1 MKDRLVVIRIIT
13 VGSAWLAVC
22 LAVVLSPAIKVLKGN
37 SDFLAQYTAGRLLL
51 QGLGSHLYDQE
62 VQKQV
67 QEQVLASLN
76 SDVRFADGLLL
87 FSHPPFVA
95 VSYAPFASLPYL
107 AAYLVWSALSGI
119 CFTVGLAQLIRHFGF
134 RGQRDFELI
143 VLACV
148 LCLPLAV
155 TLWQGQTTGIAFL
168 FLVMAFLGLKKAF
181 DFRAGLY
188 LSLALV
194 KFQLLPATLLIL
206 FLKRRW
212 QALLGFSAGGLALLF
227 LSWSVVS
234 LGGLSDY
241 VKLLCELPAWVG
253 RYGVNPIGAQCIRGQ
268 MFLLLYDRLPGM
280 VSILTL
286 LADAALICVL
296 LRCWKG
302 EWRPESELF
311 DLRFALLV
319 VVGLLVAPLVN
330 FHDLAFLLLPGLIIF
345 HYARAGSG
353 AAQRGL
359 RLTFLIVSY
368 PLQLL
373 TFTLPL
379 NFPLQNNVIGLL
391 ILVGAIAIILW
402 RKEPSEAAAHP
413 G

>member
-1 MKDRLVVIRIIT
+1 
-13 VGSAWLAVC
+13 
-22 LAVVLSPAIKVLKGN
+22 VVLSPAIKVLKGN
-37 SDFLAQYTAGRLLL
+37 SDFLAEYTAGLLLL
-51 QGLGSHLYDQE
+51 QGLGSQVYDLE

-95 VSYAPFASLPYL
+95 VSYVPFASLPYV
-107 AAYLVWSALSGI
+107 AAYVAWSALSGF
-119 CFTVGLAQLIRHFGF
+119 CFTVGLAQLIRHYGL
-134 RGQRDFELI
+134 RRQRDFELI
-143 VLACV
+143 VLACL

-168 FLVMAFLGLKKAF
+168 FLAIAFLNLKKGF

-234 LGGLSDY
+234 LEGLSDY
-241 VKLLCELPAWVG
+241 LKLLYELPAWVG
-253 RYGVNPIGAQCIRGQ
+253 RYGVNPIGAHCIRGQ

-280 VSILTL
+280 VSMLTF

-302 EWRPESELF
+302 DWRPESELF

-330 FHDLAFLLLPGLIIF
+330 FHDLALLLLPGLIIF
-345 HYARAGSG
+345 HYTRAGS
-353 AAQRGL
+353 APAHRWL
-359 RLTFLIVSY
+359 RLTFLVVSY

-373 TFTLPL
+373 TFIAPV

-391 ILVGAIAIILW
+391 ILVGVIAGILW
-402 RKEPSEAAAHP
+402 HMEPSEAAAVHHP
-413 G
+413 CSR